1 MHSFEKDEL
10 ILQIKKEAQTLKSM
24 VDKIEREF
32 QIYGKR
38 YYPDKPWYIREDGLF
53 FDAKSYAAQVH
64 SMLFSQMEKIIHLL
78 KKRFPW
84 APISESI
91 LYSVLCKTVDY
102 YKRLY
107 GPSYVSFDKDYCCI
121 AFKDLMDPH
130 KQDEF
135 LSELFKPVYVC
146 AARLL
151 WNTTDEL
158 DPSSSSLKD
167 YDPIILNEA
176 LKLAEKE
183 VWISRKENGKYII
196 SEKPLL
202 LINCPVCSEKVYAHE
217 DYCPRCGFYIPNL
230 ALRSK
235 IRLEIPKLW
244 YQYDEQQKLW
254 VAFFKFDKSQGE
266 EERSLITI
274 GTISGNE
281 YKISVINICDK
292 VLASLKEAQIIHHLP
307 DEYYAIYYTSFLR
320 FSRLPKDTYAIYAPS
335 IEELEQILKDIL
347 NQLQREAS
355 REYDENIRLVDSPIP
370 KEKFMEE
377 FLENLNNYFIPPL
390 NKHPVLTRKTIMRQE
405 EGKGQ
410 PVYIEK
416 KRNIQIDHCPRCGA
430 PVEPGARFCWR
441 CGAKLV

>member
-32 QIYGKR
+32 QSKGKR
-38 YYPDKPWYIREDGLF
+38 KYPDQPYYIREDGVF
-53 FDAKSYAAQVH
+53 FDAKRYAAQVH
-64 SMLFSQMEKIIHLL
+64 SMLFSQMEKLIHLL
-78 KKRFPW
+78 RKRFPW
-84 APISESI
+84 APVSESI
-91 LYSVLCKTVDY
+91 LYSVVCETVSYVERFD
-102 YKRLY
+102 
-107 GPSYVSFDKDYCCI
+107 GPSYVSFDKDFCCI
-121 AFKDLMDPH
+121 AFKDLMDPD

-135 LSELFKPVYVC
+135 FSELFKPVYVC
-146 AARLL
+146 AARVL
-151 WNTTDEL
+151 WNTKDEL
-158 DPSSSSLKD
+158 DPLSSSLKE
-167 YDPIILNEA
+167 YDPIILGEA

-183 VWISRKENGKYII
+183 GWISRKENGKYII

-202 LINCPVCSEKVYAHE
+202 LISCPVCSEKVYAHE

-254 VAFFKFDKSQGE
+254 VAFFKFDKSQGKG
-266 EERSLITI
+266 ERSLITI
-274 GTISGNE
+274 GTIRGNK
-281 YKISVINICDK
+281 YNISVINICDK

-307 DEYYAIYYTSFLR
+307 DEYYAIYYTSFLM

-355 REYDENIRLVDSPIP
+355 REYDENISIVDSPIP

-390 NKHPVLTRKTIMRQE
+390 NKHPVQTRKTIMRQE

-430 PVEPGARFCWR
+430 PVEPGARYCWR
-441 CGAKLV
+441 CGAKLE